1 MATLKGR
8 KIVVLGASRG
18 VGREIVRRGS
28 VDGAH
33 VLAVARGRESL
44 DELVRGTAGVET
56 LQLDAAT
63 EEAPSRVFGKMRPD
77 VLVVCGGAPPSTSPI
92 HELTWEQFEA
102 NWQTDVK
109 MSFLFCREA
118 LRMPLQ
124 PGATVILVSSGAAL
138 GGSPISGGYAGAKR
152 MQMFMANYGQKESD
166 RLGLGLRFLAL
177 LPARIMPQTELGRR
191 AVDGYARYL
200 RMSASDFIQGMSSP
214 QSPED
219 VANAVA
225 ELTVNPGAHQG
236 NLFTISGDGISSAS

>member
-18 VGREIVRRGS
+18 VGREVVRRACR
-28 VDGAH
+28 DGAR
-33 VLAVARGRESL
+33 VLAVARGQESL
-44 DELVRGTAGVET
+44 GELAKGNSGIET
-56 LQLDAAT
+56 LCLDAAT
-63 EEAPSRVFGKMRPD
+63 EEASSTVFGKMRPD
-77 VLVVCGGAPPSTSPI
+77 VLVVCGGALPPTSPI
-92 HELTWEQFEA
+92 QELTWQQFEA

-124 PGATVILVSSGAAL
+124 AGATVILVSSGAAL

-152 MQMFMANYGQKESD
+152 TQMFIANYGQKESD
-166 RLGLGLRFLAL
+166 RLGLGLRFIAL

-219 VANAVA
+219 VANAIA
-225 ELTVNPGAHQG
+225 ELAGNSTAHQG
-236 NLFTISGDGISSAS
+236 TLFTISGDGISPAS